1 MTAAC
6 KISEKLTGFKESN
19 RVIKVLDQY
28 GLPTLA
34 EYDKQKA
41 FDVLKMDKK
50 REKATMNY
58 VLLQKIGKGVVE
70 SIPMPELEAIIKGL

>member
-6 KISEKLTGFKESN
+6 KISERLAGFKESA

-34 EYDKQKA
+34 AYDKQKA
-41 FDVLKMDKK
+41 FDVLRMDKK
-50 REKATMNY
+50 REKAAMNY
-58 VLLQKIGKGVVE
+58 VLLEKIGKGVVQ
-70 SIPMPELEAIIKGL
+70 SVPMDQLENIIKEI

>member
-6 KISEKLTGFKESN
+6 GISEKLAGFKESE

-34 EYDKQKA
+34 NFDKPKA
-41 FDVLKMDKK
+41 FEVLKMDKK
-50 REKATMNY
+50 REQKDMNY
-58 VLLQKIGKGVVE
+58 VLLEKIGKGLVKQ
-70 SIPMPELEAIIKGL
+70 IPMTQLEKIVNEL